1 MRLIYGTKNPAKL
14 DAMRR
19 VLKDFPIEVVGL
31 NELPVEIG
39 EVEESGN
46 SPLDNAR
53 IKAESYYLRLKEPV
67 FSCDSG
73 LYIDG
78 LEDER
83 QPGVYARRVN
93 GKTLSDDEMIE
104 YYGGIAEEFGG
115 KVTARYRN
123 AICLVMSDEEHYE
136 SMDSSISSERF
147 ILTSKA
153 HPVRIEGFPLH
164 SISID
169 EATGKY
175 YMDIKDEE
183 TESDMIGKGFK
194 EFFERVIKRIRIHN

>member
-1 MRLIYGTKNPAKL
+1 MRLIYGTRNPAKL

-19 VLKDFPIEVVGL
+19 VLKDMPIEVVGL
-31 NELPVEIG
+31 NELPAEIG

-53 IKAESYYLRLKEPV
+53 LKAEAYYLSLKEPV

-83 QPGVYARRVN
+83 QPGVYARRVK

-115 KVTARYRN
+115 KVTAKYRN
-123 AICLVMSDEEHYE
+123 AICLVMSDGEYYE
-136 SMDSSISSERF
+136 SMDESISSERF

-153 HPVRIEGFPLH
+153 HPVRIEGFPLD

-183 TESDMIGKGFK
+183 TEVDMIGKGFK
-194 EFFERVIKRIRIHN
+194 EFFERVIKMISIHN

>member
-14 DAMRR
+14 DSMRR
-19 VLKDFPIEVVGL
+19 VLKDLPIEVVGL
-31 NELPVEIG
+31 NELPVQIG

-53 IKAESYYLRLKEPV
+53 LKAEAYYAILREPV

-78 LEDER
+78 LDAER
-83 QPGVYARRVN
+83 QPGVYARRVKN
-93 GKTLSDDEMIE
+93 KTLSDDEMIE
-104 YYGGIAEEFGG
+104 YYGGIAKEFGG
-115 KVTARYRN
+115 RVTARYRN
-123 AICLVMSDEEHYE
+123 AICLVMSDGESYE
-136 SMDSSISSERF
+136 SMDESIGSERF

-153 HPVRIEGFPLH
+153 HPVRIEGFPLD

-194 EFFERVIKRIRIHN
+194 EFFKKVIKMISIKN